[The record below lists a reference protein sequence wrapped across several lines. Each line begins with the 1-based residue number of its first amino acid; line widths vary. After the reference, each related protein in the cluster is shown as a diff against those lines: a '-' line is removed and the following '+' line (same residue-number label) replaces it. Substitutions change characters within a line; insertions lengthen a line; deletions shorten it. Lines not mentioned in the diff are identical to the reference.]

1 MNSVFKNA
9 AVIRHFKRYGLLPRL
24 LALLLTSC
32 LSLPQIYLPRRSQAD
47 HVTVL
52 SKTLQWLLR
61 TKLRI
66 LNQHSECLR
75 TWTLCHLPLF
85 LALPWHSR
93 LKWPQTAHD
102 SQDMAFFFCV
112 CSCGFLCHAP
122 PSFLDLWPTHSA
134 GAAPLLESSPGP
146 LSHCICIVPE
156 AGPDHIHVMWDF
168 SIAVSTC
175 LWYKAEPVSSTSPS
189 LTGATQRGVWDQ
201 EFHPDWTVDN
211 CSQQAG
217 LSWIER
223 PS

>member
-52 SKTLQWLLR
+52 SKTLQWLPR

-75 TWTLCHLPLF
+75 IWTLCHLPLF

-102 SQDMAFFFCV
+102 SQDTAFC
-112 CSCGFLCHAP
+112 FLCLLLWLSLSCTSQFPGPVAY
-122 PSFLDLWPTHSA
+122 SFSWGSSSSGEFSWTS
-134 GAAPLLESSPGP
+134 ESLHLYSPGSRTWSHTRYVGLLYCCVHLP
-146 LSHCICIVPE
+146 LVQGR
-156 AGPDHIHVMWDF
+156 A
-168 SIAVSTC
+168 C
-175 LWYKAEPVSSTSPS
+175 LF
-189 LTGATQRGVWDQ
+189 D
-201 EFHPDWTVDN
+201 
-211 CSQQAG
+211 
-217 LSWIER
+217 LS
-223 PS
+223 